1 MAKIIFKGWVS
12 MEVFN
17 LTTGKLLARDARL
30 AAGFFSRLRGLLGT
44 KYLPAGGGLVLR
56 PCNSIHTFGMNY
68 PIDVVFVDDEG
79 KVARTAAFLG
89 PRRVMMCQGS
99 RFVVELPPGTLAQTG
114 TMAGDY
120 LRLA

>member
-1 MAKIIFKGWVS
+1 

-17 LTTGKLLARDARL
+17 LTTGKTLAKDARL
-30 AAGFFSRLRGLLGT
+30 AASFFTRLRGLLGT
-44 KYLPAGGGLVLR
+44 KYLAAGEGLVIR

-68 PIDVVFVDDEG
+68 PIDVVFADDDG
-79 KVARTAAFLG
+79 MVTRTAAYLG
-89 PRRVMMCQGS
+89 PRRMMMCRGS
-99 RFVVELPPGTLAQTG
+99 RFVVELPPGTVAQTG

>member
-1 MAKIIFKGWVS
+1 

-17 LTTGKLLARDARL
+17 LTTGKMLAGDARL

-44 KYLPAGGGLVLR
+44 KYLAAGEGLVIR
-56 PCNSIHTFGMNY
+56 PCNSIHTFWMNY
-68 PIDVVFVDDEG
+68 PIDVVFAGDDG
-79 KVARTAAFLG
+79 MVMRTAAYLG
-89 PRRVMMCQGS
+89 PRRMMMCQGS
-99 RFVVELPPGTLAQTG
+99 RFVVELPPGTLARTG